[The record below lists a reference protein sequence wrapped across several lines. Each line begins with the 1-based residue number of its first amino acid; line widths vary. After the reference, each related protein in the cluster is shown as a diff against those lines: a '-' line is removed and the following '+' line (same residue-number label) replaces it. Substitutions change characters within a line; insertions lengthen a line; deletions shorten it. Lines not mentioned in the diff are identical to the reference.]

1 MSTPFLTDEPLRIV
15 RPYRPGEKLPEF
27 SIVHAL
33 MGSGANYGIKTPGR
47 KPGPRKGYAN
57 KGSLKAAQSRTQEA
71 MEARGKHATAI
82 SQMLKE
88 FRMNPEIA
96 EQIGITSDRVARIIS
111 SFEELRMLSKKR
123 APAIYARTN
132 QKPRLS
138 RESFCRQR
146 EEIMRFLTTGSLTAA
161 CVVFKFDHR
170 KLKKYLAEDEVKN
183 GK

>member
-1 MSTPFLTDEPLRIV
+1 MSVFLTDEPLRII
-15 RPYRPGEKLPEF
+15 RPYRPGERLPEF

-33 MGSGANYGIKTPGR
+33 TNSGAHYGIKTPDR
-47 KPGPRKGYAN
+47 KPGPRKGRAN
-57 KGSLKAAQSRTQEA
+57 NGSLKSAKSRTQEA
-71 MEARGKHATAI
+71 MEARGQYATAI

-123 APAIYARTN
+123 APVIYARTN

-138 RESFCRQR
+138 RESFGRQR
-146 EEIMRFLTTGSLTAA
+146 EEIVEFLKTGSFTAA

-170 KLKKYLAEDEVKN
+170 TLKKYLAEDEVN
-183 GK
+183 GE